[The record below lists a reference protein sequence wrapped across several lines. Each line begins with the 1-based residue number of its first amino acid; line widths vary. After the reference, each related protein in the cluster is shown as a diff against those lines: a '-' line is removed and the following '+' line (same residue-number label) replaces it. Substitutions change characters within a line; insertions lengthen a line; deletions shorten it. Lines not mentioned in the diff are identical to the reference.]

1 MKKKKYC
8 IKFLILGMICIL
20 VTASIPIAIG
30 EKAEPKSDGSEEAAD
45 VTSSETFHFSDCFI
59 VVNGNCNTV
68 TGPLIWIFGIYCPLL
83 KRNFNILTNNGENE
97 SITVLVFGQ
106 GLQLGAYIGQE
117 HISVDINSARG
128 LLYWAGKSVSSPG
141 NRIFLFCRVAD
152 IWITT
157 YD

>member
-1 MKKKKYC
+1 MKKKKNF
-8 IKFLILGMICIL
+8 IKFLILGIICIL

-59 VVNGNCNTV
+59 LVNGNCNTV

-83 KRNFNILTNNGENE
+83 KKDFNINTNNGEDE

-117 HISVDINSARG
+117 YISVDIDGARG
-128 LLYWAGKSVSSPG
+128 ILYWADKSVSSPG
-141 NRIFLFCRVAD
+141 NRISLFCRAAD
-152 IWITT
+152 IRITT

>member
-1 MKKKKYC
+1 MKKKKNFV
-8 IKFLILGMICIL
+8 KFLIFGIICIL

-30 EKAEPKSDGSEEAAD
+30 GKAELKSDGSEETAE
-45 VTSSETFHFSDCFI
+45 VTTSETFHFSDCFI

-68 TGPLIWIFGIYCPLL
+68 TGPLVWIFGIYCPLL

-117 HISVDINSARG
+117 HISVDIDGARG
-128 LLYWAGKSVSSPG
+128 ILYWAGKAASTPG
-141 NRIFLFCRVAD
+141 NRISLFCRVND